1 MLACRNETTIV
12 TYSHHGPGPLC
23 GMARPSRKPV
33 GIFVTVMSPGRQHA
47 GLSEVFERE
56 GTQY

>member
-1 MLACRNETTIV
+1 
-12 TYSHHGPGPLC
+12 
-23 GMARPSRKPV
+23 MARPSRKPV